1 MSLLR
6 RTDATATEMV
16 IVHRLDSFVD
26 EITDGLEQPHVFL
39 KTDTQGYEVL
49 KGVACRL
56 LSKGANT
63 HLTPRIDVSLALANP
78 EKLCS

>member
-1 MSLLR
+1 
-6 RTDATATEMV
+6 MV

-39 KTDTQGYEVL
+39 KTDTQGYDLEVL

-63 HLTPRIDVSLALANP
+63 HLTPRIDVSLALPNP
-78 EKLCS
+78 EQLCS